1 MRAIPEFVKEGY
13 NGFMVTPDI
22 HNREKMIQ
30 HIHEKLEKYFSDS
43 ELLKSHSH
51 NALET
56 VESRFLIE
64 HRNKKLKKIYD
75 DILS

>member
-1 MRAIPEFVKEGY
+1 MIRHIVESLNAGYSNSKLLAEHSKNEF
-13 NGFMVTPDI
+13 
-22 HNREKMIQ
+22 
-30 HIHEKLEKYFSDS
+30 
-43 ELLKSHSH
+43 
-51 NALET
+51 AT